1 MRQSRLC
8 PLIVLC
14 SEVASQAE
22 PWTGYGILG
31 GPKYDSNHTLNPLI
45 VLTYCENG
53 RLTKGQKHRK
63 TKAKLSASFGNHGK
77 TYPQFSDSSVG
88 SRAPKEAEL
97 PLESGKT
104 YLKSASRDIY
114 KYERKQRADTRTGNR
129 TV

>member
-1 MRQSRLC
+1 MGKLFGELAHQENGVIFAGIMGGFPDTHKRDEPKDALWFSKWTKDAHMRQSRLC

-53 RLTKGQKHRK
+53 RLTKG
-63 TKAKLSASFGNHGK
+63 
-77 TYPQFSDSSVG
+77 
-88 SRAPKEAEL
+88 
-97 PLESGKT
+97 
-104 YLKSASRDIY
+104 
-114 KYERKQRADTRTGNR
+114 
-129 TV
+129 